1 MQPYS
6 HAFKESADRA
16 LENATQRRALAKVRL
31 EFGAKRAK
39 TVARLPEFDALKDQA
54 KEIKDHVLDNLDF
67 YLETFE
73 EKVTANGGH
82 VHWCRTPEEARQAVL
97 ALCRDAG
104 ARTVA
109 KGKSMITEE
118 IALNDFLE
126 ANGITPVE
134 TDLGEYI
141 VQLRHEPP
149 SHITAPAIHLNK
161 AQISDAFRDGHKDLD
176 PARPLDEPQELLDEA
191 RAVLRNSFIEA
202 DVGITG
208 ANFLIAET
216 GSTVIVT
223 NEGNGD
229 LSQTLPKMHIVV
241 TSIEKMVP
249 TLEDAMTILRLL
261 ARSATAQEITSY
273 TTFSTGP
280 RRADDLDG
288 PEAFHV
294 VLLDNGRS
302 DLLGGEFREVLRCIR
317 CGACQ
322 SLCPVWGAIGGHAY
336 GWVYSGPI
344 GAVLSPALIGIE
356 EARHLPEAST
366 FCGMCESVCPMR
378 IPLPKLMRRWREK
391 AFEKKYTP
399 GVTRYGIGL
408 WALFAKRPA
417 LYRLKVR
424 AVIALLA
431 LIGRRK
437 GRFRRLPLAGGWTA
451 HRDLPAPQ
459 GGTFMDQWRSQ
470 GKRSVR

>member
-1 MQPYS
+1 MQPVS
-6 HAFKESADRA
+6 HAFEENAELA
-16 LENATQRRALAKVRL
+16 LVNATQRRALGKMSH

-39 TVARLPEFDALKDQA
+39 VIARLPEFDALRDQA
-54 KEIKDHVLDNLDF
+54 KTIKDHVLENLDF
-67 YLETFE
+67 YLEIFE
-73 EKVTANGGH
+73 EKVTASGGH
-82 VHWCRTPEEARQAVL
+82 VHWCRTPAEARDAVL

-104 ARTVA
+104 AGTVA

-118 IALNDFLE
+118 IGLNAYLE

-141 VQLRHEPP
+141 LQLRGETP
-149 SHITAPAIHLNK
+149 SHITAPAVHLNK
-161 AQISDAFRDGHKDLD
+161 EQIADAFRAGHTGLD
-176 PARPLDEPQELLDEA
+176 PARPLDEPQALLDEA
-191 RAVLRNSFIEA
+191 RAMLRDRFIEA
-202 DVGITG
+202 DVGLTG

-241 TSIEKMVP
+241 ASIEKVVP
-249 TLEDAMTILRLL
+249 TLEDAATILRLL

-280 RRADDLDG
+280 KRADDMDG

-294 VLLDNGRS
+294 VLLDNGRAE
-302 DLLGGEFREVLRCIR
+302 LLGGEFRDVLRCIR

-322 SLCPVWGAIGGHAY
+322 SLCPVWGAVGGQAY
-336 GWVYSGPI
+336 GWVYGGPI
-344 GAVLSPALIGIE
+344 GAVLTPALIGIK

-378 IPLPKLMRRWREK
+378 IPLPKLMRRWREV
-391 AFEKKYTP
+391 AFEKKHTP
-399 GVTRYGIGL
+399 GVARYGIGL

-417 LYRLKVR
+417 LYRLLVR

-431 LIGRRK
+431 RMGARR
-437 GRFRRLPLAGGWTA
+437 GRFHRLPLAGGWTA

-459 GGTFMDQWRSQ
+459 GGTFMDQWRSR
-470 GKRSVR
+470 GERSER